1 MKANEIIE
9 QINKLE
15 LITDIQKVK
24 EYCEKEIELRFNR
37 YREEE

>member
-9 QINKLE
+9 QITKLE

-24 EYCEKEIELRFNR
+24 EYCQKEIELRFKK
-37 YREEE
+37 YMEE